1 MPERACGLVLF
12 LGKDTQPPSAKRIN
26 FLDVRWCG
34 RSHANTQIARK
45 Q

>member
-1 MPERACGLVLF
+1 MPERAFGLVLF
-12 LGKDTQPPSAKRIN
+12 LGKNTQPPSAKRIN